1 MSRVQDGHDSRNF
14 YYCQY
19 NTYEFQSQ
27 SSLTHSLPRAKPGQS
42 NPEWAVSVAAM
53 PREGA
58 RRRSRPSPQL
68 QPQPA
73 PMETDPDIAD
83 EEQKNLEAAI
93 AASLSDAM
101 STNFASQL
109 ASMEDFDDGFPTSFL
124 CPITSE
130 LMRCADATDSI
141 AY

>member
-1 MSRVQDGHDSRNF
+1 
-14 YYCQY
+14 
-19 NTYEFQSQ
+19 
-27 SSLTHSLPRAKPGQS
+27 
-42 NPEWAVSVAAM
+42 M

-58 RRRSRPSPQL
+58 RRRSRSSPQL
-68 QPQPA
+68 EPQPA
-73 PMETDPDIAD
+73 PIETDPDIAD
-83 EEQKNLEAAI
+83 EEQKHLEAAI

-109 ASMEDFDDGFPTSFL
+109 ASMEDFDDGFPNSFL